1 MKILLHYIDYTLCI
15 NWIIGCE
22 ISFCRYKL
30 FRFHPSNANASKLIF
45 STFEDNE
52 RTEIWSMRRNEI
64 DVMVTKES
72 VETLQKVSLLSHTPY
87 TILIDDIERYCA
99 ALHDGLYYICVY
111 PSFLSANLIFYF
123 IDISLSKNSS
133 LISTVVHFYMITI
146 EHLNISHSSFT

>member
-1 MKILLHYIDYTLCI
+1 MNIILHCIDYTLCI

-22 ISFCRYKL
+22 FSFCRYKL
-30 FRFHPSNANASKLIF
+30 FRFHPSSANASKLIF

-72 VETLQKVSLLSHTPY
+72 VETLQKVSSLSHTPY

-99 ALHDGLYYICVY
+99 TLHDGLYYVSDY
-111 PSFLSANLIFYF
+111 ASFFSANLIFHS
-123 IDISLSKNSS
+123 INISIFANLS
-133 LISTVVHFYMITI
+133 LILRRY
-146 EHLNISHSSFT
+146 LNI

>member
-1 MKILLHYIDYTLCI
+1 MKILLHYIDYILCI

-22 ISFCRYKL
+22 FSFCRYKL
-30 FRFHPSNANASKLIF
+30 YRFHPSSANASKLIF

-72 VETLQKVSLLSHTPY
+72 VETLQKVSSLSHTPY

-99 ALHDGLYYICVY
+99 TLHERLYHICVY
-111 PSFLSANLIFYF
+111 PSFLSANIIFHF
-123 IDISLSKNSS
+123 INISRFKNLSS
-133 LISTVVHFYMITI
+133 ISTVDHNVK
-146 EHLNISHSSFT
+146 

>member
-1 MKILLHYIDYTLCI
+1 MLLYYNICNLYESTFSFMKIVLHYIDYTLCI

-22 ISFCRYKL
+22 FSFCRYKL

-99 ALHDGLYYICVY
+99 ALHDGLYYVRVY
-111 PSFLSANLIFYF
+111 PSFLSANLIFHF
-123 IDISLSKNSS
+123 LNMSRFTSLS
-133 LISTVVHFYMITI
+133 LF
-146 EHLNISHSSFT
+146 

>member
-1 MKILLHYIDYTLCI
+1 MKIVLHYIDYTLCI

-22 ISFCRYKL
+22 FSFCRYKL

-72 VETLQKVSLLSHTPY
+72 VETLQKVSSLSHTPY
-87 TILIDDIERYCA
+87 NILIDDIERYCA
-99 ALHDGLYYICVY
+99 ALHERLYYVY
-111 PSFLSANLIFYF
+111 VYTSFLSAHLIFHF
-123 IDISLSKNSS
+123 INISHFKSLSV
-133 LISTVVHFYMITI
+133 ISTVVFI
-146 EHLNISHSSFT
+146 